1 MWGHLVAVKIIAAVV
16 VSTAM
21 GRDGCESIKSELSLT
36 SQCQVSGGMQ
46 DFQIKERFRD
56 NSGSVMFAN
65 QLILANPKS
74 WFTTNSSDG
83 Q

>member
-21 GRDGCESIKSELSLT
+21 GRDGCESIKSELS
-36 SQCQVSGGMQ
+36 QVSGGMQ